1 MKSLLEN
8 AKKHQDSYRPLP
20 FWSWNNKLSE
30 DRLRNQVKEMK
41 KQGLGG
47 FFMHARVGLKTPYMQ
62 KEWFQCVK
70 SCIEEAK
77 KYDIAP
83 WGYDENGYP
92 SGISDGAVCRASE
105 DYRSTWIEFIETDNK
120 ELLKNKKVIA
130 YYKPC
135 KNGSFL
141 RMSEAFS
148 EAGLALIVKNEM
160 RAADPMNEQA
170 VDLFIKLTHETYK
183 KELGSR
189 FGTEMPGFFT
199 DEPQLK
205 QYQLPW
211 SHHFERLFIEKYGY
225 DLLDF
230 IPALKFDSYPGK
242 EKIRNDYWNLVSH
255 LYCNVFGKKIYEWC
269 QKNNCK
275 FTGHI
280 MAEDTLIEQ
289 MGSNGGS
296 MPFYMHMNIPGMDWL
311 GRRIGSP
318 LAPKQVSSVAAQTG
332 RKQVLSETFALSG
345 WDVSFAELKWMA
357 QWQFAN
363 GINLLCPHLQSYSI
377 CGIRKRDYPASL
389 FIQEPWWQNYKT
401 FTDYISSLASVL
413 ASGKESCD
421 ALLIHPLHSAH
432 ILYNGSSKCEA
443 VHQLD
448 ESFLNTSKF
457 FEQQHVP
464 YHYGDE
470 TVIKEIGSVV
480 NGKLQIGQMSYKYV
494 ILPDM
499 YNILSS
505 TVKLLE
511 EFSKQGGK
519 IYYIGKLPEYID
531 GNLSNAIKELPLIRV
546 SEDSLKAYTDVEH
559 SVSVTESEK
568 ECASI
573 LTYMRTD
580 GNSIVYFI
588 FNSDLYQSHR
598 INCFFRNIDAVSE
611 ISLPS
616 FQQKHV
622 DFQHTAN
629 GVSASFEPKG
639 GQSIVLIN
647 DSERV
652 QQYPISCDRQ
662 IIQLPETLDILSAD
676 LNALTLDYC
685 EYKQEGG
692 EWQSPMPV
700 IFLQKKL
707 LDAQTDEQI
716 SLRFTFET
724 EMEQLPEKLFLV
736 SENIPDFSLEINSV
750 TVPCHTDEY
759 YLDPDF
765 KKINI
770 AEYIKHGKNEI
781 ILTGRFFQRKE
792 LYDYLYRPK
801 DLSSNFYAVD
811 FEFESVTYDTELE
824 NIYLL
829 GDFSVSS
836 HAEYKEGTRRALFTK
851 PPFVLKAPVKTLDN
865 SDITSQGFPFFA
877 GTIKLKALVTV
888 DKKSDTRYI
897 LDIEKPIAPFA
908 ELSVNAGEN
917 ISLAWE
923 PCKIDITDDIKD
935 GENEFIFTLCSGL
948 RNLLGPHHYKY
959 GESYYVGVSTF
970 GDVPGWCEDIEGI
983 HDNFWT
989 DDYCFVKFGLR

>member
-1 MKSLLEN
+1 MNSLLET
-8 AKKHQDSYRPLP
+8 AKKHQDSFRPLP

-30 DRLRNQVKEMK
+30 DKLRIQIQEMK

-62 KEWFQCVK
+62 EEWFQCVK

-77 KYDIAP
+77 KCDIAP

-92 SGISDGAVCRASE
+92 SGIADGAVCRASE
-105 DYRSTWIEFIETDNK
+105 DYRSTWIELIETDNK
-120 ELLKNKKVIA
+120 ELLEDKKIIA

-135 KNGSFL
+135 KDGSFL
-141 RMSEAFS
+141 RIAEDFS
-148 EAGLALIVKNEM
+148 EAGFALIVKNEM
-160 RAADPMNEQA
+160 RASDPMNEQA
-170 VDLFIKLTHETYK
+170 VDLFINLTHETYK
-183 KELGSR
+183 KKLGSS

-211 SHHFERLFIEKYGY
+211 SHHFDQLFIEKYGY

-230 IPALKFDSYPGK
+230 VPALKFDSFPGK
-242 EKIRNDYWNLVSH
+242 EKIRNDYWNLVNH

-280 MAEDTLIEQ
+280 MAEDTLMEQ
-289 MGSNGGS
+289 MGSNGGA
-296 MPFYMHMNIPGMDWL
+296 MPFYMYMDIPGMDWL

-332 RKQVLSETFALSG
+332 HKQVLSETFALSG

-357 QWQFAN
+357 EWQFAN
-363 GINLLCPHLQSYSI
+363 GINLLCPHLQSYSL

-389 FIQEPWWQNYKT
+389 FIQEPWWQNYKI
-401 FTDYISSLASVL
+401 FTDYISSLASIL

-421 ALLIHPLHSAH
+421 TLLLHPLHSAH

-443 VHQLD
+443 VHKLD
-448 ESFLNTSKF
+448 ESFLNTSRL
-457 FEQQHVP
+457 FEQQHIP

-470 TVIKEIGSVV
+470 TVIKELGSVI
-480 NGKLQIGQMSYKYV
+480 NGKFIMGNMSYKYIV
-494 ILPDM
+494 LPDM

-505 TVKLLE
+505 TVTLLR
-511 EFSKQGGK
+511 EFAEQGGK
-519 IYYIGKLPEYID
+519 IYYIGKLPDYID
-531 GNLSNAIKELPLIRV
+531 GKPDNAIKKLPLIPV
-546 SEDSLKAYTDVEH
+546 NKDLLKACTDIER
-559 SVSVTESEK
+559 SVSVSESGK

-573 LTYMRTD
+573 LTYMRTAGD
-580 GNSIVYFI
+580 SIVYFI
-588 FNSDLYQSHR
+588 FNSDLHHTHH
-598 INCFFRNIDAVSE
+598 IDCFFRNIDAVSE

-616 FQQKHV
+616 FQQKSV
-622 DFQHTAN
+622 DFQN
-629 GVSASFEPKG
+629 KVDGVSASFELKG

-647 DSERV
+647 YSDEAPQGPTCCNRKT
-652 QQYPISCDRQ
+652 IE
-662 IIQLPETLDILSAD
+662 LPEKLDILSAD

-685 EYKQEGG
+685 EYKLDDG
-692 EWQSPMPV
+692 EWQPSIPV

-707 LDAQTDEQI
+707 LDAQADKQI

-724 EMEQLPEKLFLV
+724 EMKRLPDTLFLV
-736 SENIPDFSLEINSV
+736 SENIPDFSLAINSV
-750 TVPCHTDEY
+750 PVSCCTDEY

-770 AEYIKHGKNEI
+770 AKYIKHGKNEI

-824 NIYLL
+824 SVYLL
-829 GDFSVSS
+829 GDFAVSNN
-836 HAEYKEGTRRALFTK
+836 AEYKEGTRRALFTK
-851 PPFVLKAPVKTLDN
+851 PPFVLKDPVKILKN

-877 GTIKLKALVTV
+877 GTMKLKASITV
-888 DKKSDTRYI
+888 DKKSDTHYI
-897 LDIEKPIAPFA
+897 FDIEKPFAPLA
-908 ELSVNAGEN
+908 SLSVNSCKN

-923 PCKIDITDDIKD
+923 PCQIDITDDIKD
-935 GENEFIFTLCSGL
+935 GENEFVFTLCSGL

-970 GDVPGWCEDIEGI
+970 SDVPGWCEDIEGI

-989 DDYCFVKFGLR
+989 DDYCFVKFGLQ